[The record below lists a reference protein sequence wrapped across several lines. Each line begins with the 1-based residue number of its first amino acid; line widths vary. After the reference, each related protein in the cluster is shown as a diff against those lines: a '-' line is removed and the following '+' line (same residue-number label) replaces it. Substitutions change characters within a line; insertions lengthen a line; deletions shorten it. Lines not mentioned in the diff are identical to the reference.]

1 MSEQDLFSQDL
12 LDPQDLLDQYCSD
25 RYRHPEKV
33 EANQAVENL
42 LSCFRKA
49 LDSSSKTAVA
59 IDMDDPLDE
68 IIRCAEEEGY
78 MDMALL
84 LRT

>member
-1 MSEQDLFSQDL
+1 MDTQEY
-12 LDPQDLLDQYCSD
+12 LDTQDLLDQFWSD
-25 RYRHPEKV
+25 CYRNPENIKTHGT
-33 EANQAVENL
+33 VENL

-68 IIRCAEEEGY
+68 IIRCAEREGF
-78 MDMALL
+78 MEVAQLL
-84 LRT
+84 SI